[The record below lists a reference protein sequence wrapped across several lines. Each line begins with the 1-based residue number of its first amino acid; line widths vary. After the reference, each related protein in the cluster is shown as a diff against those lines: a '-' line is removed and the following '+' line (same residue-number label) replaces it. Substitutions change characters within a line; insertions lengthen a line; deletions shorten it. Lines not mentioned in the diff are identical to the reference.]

1 VSQTIISYRS
11 RADFDAGD
19 LRLILPRR
27 SEEIFLKNLKIV
39 DRLHQIAA
47 KNNATPSQVTLA
59 WILAEHP
66 TTWISIPG
74 CRTTERIE
82 ENAHGGEVELSD
94 EAIREIRQLVD
105 KAVVVGTRNRTVL
118 DRDRSGGQLSPARP
132 VEGRELCMTHD
143 YIVLAIYST
152 SIEQGPE

>member
-1 VSQTIISYRS
+1 LTDCTKSLLRIT
-11 RADFDAGD
+11 
-19 LRLILPRR
+19 LRLLKSLSPGSLR
-27 SEEIFLKNLKIV
+27 STLLLV
-39 DRLHQIAA
+39 SRLVSEFIHLLTHLAA
-47 KNNATPSQVTLA
+47 AVG
-59 WILAEHP
+59 
-66 TTWISIPG
+66 ISIPG